1 LASLTGGQAQT
12 NRTVSLNRR
21 GRIPFTTLGR
31 FLFFV
36 LLALA
41 GYFRANAQG
50 PPNRYV
56 VVTFEER
63 YHVSQHGAVAA
74 AYLAFL

>member
-1 LASLTGGQAQT
+1 MTSLTGGQSQT
-12 NRTVSLNRR
+12 NRTVFLNRR

-31 FLFFV
+31 FLIFV
-36 LLALA
+36 LQAQA
-41 GYFRANAQG
+41 GYFRANAPG
-50 PPNRYV
+50 PPNRNV
-56 VVTFEER
+56 VVTFEKR

>member
-1 LASLTGGQAQT
+1 M
-12 NRTVSLNRR
+12 
-21 GRIPFTTLGR
+21 GR

>member
-1 LASLTGGQAQT
+1 M
-12 NRTVSLNRR
+12 
-21 GRIPFTTLGR
+21 
-31 FLFFV
+31 

-63 YHVSQHGAVAA
+63 YHVSQHGAVRLLILPS
-74 AYLAFL
+74 YETTSMFWGIGDVAFGGGRVATRGRIVGHAGLRAG